1 MSLLHAREREVMCRL
16 LLDILRIIH
25 EAYAPTGEPFG
36 TRIETDFIG
45 LCVAIGDI
53 DGRPFNISKIAAYMH
68 VPRTTVM
75 RRLKRLERWG
85 LIERRGKRYHAN
97 EKIFN
102 SVLGERT
109 YQRNRR
115 TIAKAVKKLSDLD
128 TLTGHAT
135 DGDAKIF
142 PPARS
147 RPRLGRPVR
156 QVTD

>member
-1 MSLLHAREREVMCRL
+1 MSLIHAREREVMCRL
-16 LLDILRIIH
+16 LLDVLRILH
-25 EAYAPTGEPFG
+25 EAYAPANEPFG

-75 RRLKRLERWG
+75 RRLKRLEHWG
-85 LIERRGKRYHAN
+85 LIERRGNRYHAN

-115 TIAKAVKKLSDLD
+115 AIAKAVKELSDLD
-128 TLTGHAT
+128 AAARM
-135 DGDAKIF
+135 DAREKNAR
-142 PPARS
+142 PPVPARTDAS
-147 RPRLGRPVR
+147 KGAPARP
-156 QVTD
+156 

>member
-1 MSLLHAREREVMCRL
+1 MPLIHAREREVICRL
-16 LLDILRIIH
+16 LLDILRIMH
-25 EAYAPTGEPFG
+25 EAYAPTEEPFG

-115 TIAKAVKKLSDLD
+115 AIAKAVKELSDLD
-128 TLTGHAT
+128 AAART
-135 DGDAKIF
+135 DAMKKSAR
-142 PPARS
+142 PPVSAGTAARN
-147 RPRLGRPVR
+147 
-156 QVTD
+156 